1 MRDDGAQPAHVVE
14 PDALRVLSLRPLVA
28 VALGALALGGA
39 GCGPA
44 SPPLGL
50 PDGCQPLLA
59 GADCLLPYP
68 SDYFRTD
75 DATLPSG
82 ARFALTD
89 AAKQKTKQGASVD
102 VAASLRV
109 DGPSRQPTLV
119 TLLASAVA
127 PGGFVRLEDG
137 GAPSL
142 AAATSNTLLL
152 EADTGAPV
160 PHFVDLDPRAT
171 DPARQAIVL
180 HPFVRLK
187 AKTRYVVLLHGVK
200 TPDGAAAGVPEG
212 FRRLRDQV
220 TRGDPQLEPLQ
231 ARYDSGVFPVAEKAG
246 VQRADLQL
254 AWDFTTGSD
263 EWAERDLLAVRT
275 LTTAWLAANTPA
287 VVVDSV
293 TESPL
298 DQPDVFRIVKG
309 HVTGPL
315 FLDTPEPF
323 AKLHRDG
330 AGAITQNGT
339 VDFAF
344 TAVIPAAVRDAV
356 APSGIYL
363 YGHGFFG
370 NLGELE
376 AGSTVGLA
384 QAAGRTV
391 VGTEWWGM
399 HISDVAKVGDAL
411 TSHPSQAMDFV
422 DRVHQAM
429 ANFLVLAAAVEPM
442 KALPAFQRA
451 GGEALVAG
459 DADAF
464 MGISQGHILGGTF
477 SAVSPTVKRAVLQVG
492 GAGLTGLMMRSTPFS
507 GYFALLDL
515 SMSDPLEQQKYL
527 ATLQRPLDRIDPAT
541 WSPHLLTEPLPGNPT
556 KQVLMEAGLMDN
568 AVPNLGTYFHACAAG
583 LKVLSPSPKV
593 PWGLEEVSGPTSSAL
608 ALYDFQLG
616 SDDDFYRAADFSPTE
631 TPVHEG
637 VRRLGAVKRQVAGFL
652 NEGVIRNECDGVCDP
667 E

>member
-1 MRDDGAQPAHVVE
+1 M
-14 PDALRVLSLRPLVA
+14 LSLA
-28 VALGALALGGA
+28 
-39 GCGPA
+39 CGPA

-50 PDGCQPLLA
+50 VDGCQPLLG
-59 GADCLLPYP
+59 GADCFLPYP
-68 SDYFRTD
+68 SDYFRSD

-89 AAKQKTKQGASVD
+89 AARQKTKQGAIVD
-102 VAASLRV
+102 ITTGLRI

-119 TLLASAVA
+119 TLLGTAVA
-127 PGGFVRLEDG
+127 PTGFVRLEDG
-137 GAPSL
+137 GGPSL
-142 AAATSNTLLL
+142 AAATSNTLIV
-152 EADTGAPV
+152 EADTGALV

-187 AKTRYVVLLHGVK
+187 AKTRYVVLVHGAK
-200 TPDGAAAGVPEG
+200 TPDGAPAGVPEG

-231 ARYDSGVFPVAEKAG
+231 ARFDSAVFPVAEQAG
-246 VQRADLQL
+246 VKRTDLQL
-254 AWDFTTGSD
+254 AWGFTTGSD
-263 EWAERDLLAVRT
+263 EWAERDLLAVRS
-275 LTTAWLAANTPA
+275 LTSAWLTANTPA
-287 VVVDSV
+287 VVIDSI
-293 TESPL
+293 TESPV
-298 DQPDVFRIVKG
+298 DQPNVFRIVKG

-315 FLDTPEPF
+315 FLEKPDPF
-323 AKLHRDG
+323 AKLTRDASG
-330 AGAITQNGT
+330 AVTQNGT
-339 VDFAF
+339 VDFPF
-344 TAVIPAAVRDAV
+344 TAVIPAAVRDSV

-370 NLGELE
+370 NLSEVE
-376 AGSTVGLA
+376 AGSTVALA

-391 VGTEWWGM
+391 MGTEWWGM
-399 HISDVAKVGDAL
+399 HISDVASVGDAL
-411 TSHPSQAMDFV
+411 ASHPSQAMNFV

-429 ANFLVLAAAVEPM
+429 ANFMVLAAAVEPM

-541 WSPHLLTEPLPGNPT
+541 WASHLLAEPLPGNPV
-556 KQVLMEAGLMDN
+556 KQVLMQAGLMDN
-568 AVPNLGTYFHACAAG
+568 AVPNLGTYFHARAVG
-583 LKVLSPSPKV
+583 LAVLSPSPKV
-593 PWGLEEVSGPTSSAL
+593 PWGLDEVSGTPSSAL
-608 ALYDFQLG
+608 ALYDFKLG
-616 SDDDFYRAADFSPTE
+616 NDDEFYRAADFSPTE
-631 TPVHEG
+631 TPVHDS